1 MALMT
6 KSSDFGEFI
15 RHQSCPSCKSSDAL
29 GVYSDGHG
37 YCFSCQTHFK
47 EVDNVEATANVVS
60 YNRPAEMFGTPMAI
74 TERRISLD
82 TAKKYGVTVENAPN
96 GNVPVKH
103 HYPYYDKHGRFI
115 GTKVRRIAD
124 KQFSTTGDM
133 RNNVLFG
140 QQLFK
145 NEGRFVTVVEGE
157 LDALAAYEMLGSK
170 FPVVSV
176 SKGAAGAVKDFKNN
190 LEWLEGFENVV
201 ICFDADSAGT
211 EAAEKCAQILS
222 PNKAR
227 IVNLQLYKD
236 ASEYAAANKV
246 RDFSHEWWEAKTYRI
261 TGVITLEEAWDD
273 FVKRGT
279 EEIIPFPES
288 FGMLNH
294 MLNGGIAAGEITVLG
309 ALTSIGKTTMVNE
322 IVYHFWKNTKKQ
334 IGCAFLEASKGEA
347 VENLLTIHTGHNLSL
362 EDRSNINYDQLHTDI
377 ITDGRILLLN
387 HHGAVDADELF
398 LKLRAMVKGSGCEIL
413 VIDPLQAALTANSN
427 ENVDDFMD
435 RLLKLAKE
443 TEVSIIVVSHMRKP
457 SMTNPHN
464 VNEYDLKGSGSINQ
478 IAFNTILLSRD
489 KMSDDEY
496 ARNSTM
502 VQVVKCRRTGQ
513 TGMAGWLYY
522 NSQTGRLER
531 GEAPEQHA
539 ANEEDEF

>member
-1 MALMT
+1 VLMT
-6 KSSDFGEFI
+6 KNSDSEFLH
-15 RHQSCPSCKSSDAL
+15 HQSCPSCGSSDAL

-37 YCFSCQTHFK
+37 HCFSCQTYFK
-47 EVDNVEATANVVS
+47 ELDNVEATAKVVS
-60 YNRPAEMFGTPMAI
+60 YNRSAEMYGQPMAI
-74 TERRISLD
+74 PERRISLD
-82 TAKKYGVTVENAPN
+82 TVKKYGVTVETVPN
-96 GNVPVKH
+96 GHEAFKH
-103 HYPYYDKHGRFI
+103 HYPYYDNGGKFI
-115 GTKVRRIAD
+115 GTKARRCSD
-124 KQFSTTGDM
+124 KSFSTSGNMKDNT
-133 RNNVLFG
+133 LFG

-176 SKGAAGAVKDFKNN
+176 SKGAAGAVKDFKQN

-201 ICFDADSAGT
+201 IAFDNDTAGR

-227 IVNLQLYKD
+227 IVSLTAFKD
-236 ASEYAAANKV
+236 ASDYLTNNKV
-246 RDFSHEWWEAKTYRI
+246 RDFTNEWWEAKTYRM
-261 TGVITLEEAWDD
+261 TGIVTLEDAWED

-294 MLNGGIAAGEITVLG
+294 MMNGGIAAGEITVLG
-309 ALTSIGKTTMVNE
+309 ALTSIGKTTLVNE
-322 IVYHFWKNTKKQ
+322 IVHHLWKNTSKN

-362 EDRSNINYDQLHTDI
+362 EDRRNIDFDKLHTDI
-377 ITDGRILLLN
+377 ISDGRILLLD
-387 HHGAVDADELF
+387 HQGAVDSDELF
-398 LKLRAMVKGSGCEIL
+398 IKLRAMVKGSGCEVL
-413 VIDPLQAALTANSN
+413 VIDPLQAAVTTNNN
-427 ENVDDFMD
+427 ETIDDFMD

-443 TEVSIIVVSHMRKP
+443 TNVSIIVVSHMRKP

-489 KMSDDEY
+489 KMSEDDY

-502 VQVVKCRRTGQ
+502 IQVVKCRRTGM

-531 GEAPEQHA
+531 GEAPEQHQ
-539 ANEEDEF
+539 ANEEEEF

>member
-1 MALMT
+1 
-6 KSSDFGEFI
+6 
-15 RHQSCPSCKSSDAL
+15 
-29 GVYSDGHG
+29 
-37 YCFSCQTHFK
+37 
-47 EVDNVEATANVVS
+47 VEATANVVS
-60 YNRPAEMFGTPMAI
+60 YNRPAEMYGQSMAMS
-74 TERRISLD
+74 ERRISLD
-82 TAKKYGVTVENAPN
+82 TVKKYGVTVETVPN
-96 GNVPVKH
+96 GHEAFKH
-103 HYPYYDKHGRFI
+103 HYPYYDKGGNFI
-115 GTKVRRIAD
+115 GTKARRVSD
-124 KQFSTTGDM
+124 KSFSTSGNM
-133 RNNVLFG
+133 RDNVLFG

-157 LDALAAYEMLGSK
+157 LDALAAFEMLGSK

-176 SKGAAGAVKDFKNN
+176 SKGAAGAVKDFKQN

-201 ICFDADSAGT
+201 ICFDNDTAGR
-211 EAAEKCAQILS
+211 EAAEKCAQVLS

-227 IVNLQLYKD
+227 IVHLTAFKD
-236 ASEYAAANKV
+236 ASDYLTNNKV
-246 RDFSHEWWEAKTYRI
+246 RDFTSEWWEAKTYRM
-261 TGVITLEEAWDD
+261 TGIVTLEDAWSD

-294 MLNGGIAAGEITVLG
+294 MMNGGIAAGEITVLG

-322 IVYHFWKNTKKQ
+322 IVYHFWKNTNKN

-362 EDRSNINYDQLHTDI
+362 EDRKNIDFDKLHTDI
-377 ITDGRILLLN
+377 ITDGRILLLD
-387 HHGAVDADELF
+387 HHGAVDSDELF
-398 LKLRAMVKGSGCEIL
+398 VKLRAMVKGSGCEIL
-413 VIDPLQAALTANSN
+413 VIDPMQAAVTSN
-427 ENVDDFMD
+427 TNETIDDFMD

-443 TEVSIIVVSHMRKP
+443 TDVSIIVVSHMRKP
-457 SMTNPHN
+457 SLTNPHN

-489 KMSDDEY
+489 KMAEDDY

-502 VQVVKCRRTGQ
+502 IQVVKCRRTGM

-531 GEAPEQHA
+531 GEAPEQHQ
-539 ANEEDEF
+539 ANEEEEF

>member
-1 MALMT
+1 VLMT
-6 KSSDFGEFI
+6 KSSDSEFLH
-15 RHQSCPSCKSSDAL
+15 HQSCPKCGSSDAL

-37 YCFSCQTHFK
+37 HCFSCQTYFK
-47 EVDNVEATANVVS
+47 ELDNVEATAQVVS
-60 YNRPAEMFGTPMAI
+60 YNRPAEMYGQPMAMP
-74 TERRISLD
+74 ERRISLD
-82 TAKKYGVTVENAPN
+82 TVKKYGVTVETVPN
-96 GNVPVKH
+96 GHEAFKH
-103 HYPYYDKHGRFI
+103 HYPYYDNGGKFI
-115 GTKVRRIAD
+115 GTKARRISD
-124 KQFSTTGDM
+124 KSFSTSGNMKD
-133 RNNVLFG
+133 NVLFG

-157 LDALAAYEMLGSK
+157 LDALAAFEMLGSK

-176 SKGAAGAVKDFKNN
+176 SKGAAGAVKDFKQN

-201 ICFDADSAGT
+201 ICFDNDTAGR

-227 IVNLQLYKD
+227 IVNLTAFKD
-236 ASEYAAANKV
+236 ASDYLTNNKV
-246 RDFSHEWWEAKTYRI
+246 RDFTGEWWEAKTYRM
-261 TGVITLEEAWDD
+261 TGIVTLEDAWGD

-294 MLNGGIAAGEITVLG
+294 MMNGGIAAGEITVLG

-322 IVYHFWKNTKKQ
+322 IVYHFWKNTNKN

-362 EDRSNINYDQLHTDI
+362 EDRKNIDFDKLHTDI
-377 ITDGRILLLN
+377 ITDGRILLLD
-387 HHGAVDADELF
+387 HHGAVDSDELF
-398 LKLRAMVKGSGCEIL
+398 VKLRAMVKGSGCEIL
-413 VIDPLQAALTANSN
+413 VIDPMQAAVTSN
-427 ENVDDFMD
+427 TNETIDDFMD

-443 TEVSIIVVSHMRKP
+443 TDVSIIVVSHMRKP
-457 SMTNPHN
+457 SLTNPHN

-489 KMSDDEY
+489 KMAEDDY

-502 VQVVKCRRTGQ
+502 IQVVKCRRTGM

-539 ANEEDEF
+539 ASEEDEF

>member
-1 MALMT
+1 MLMT
-6 KSSDFGEFI
+6 TNSEADFIG
-15 RHQSCPSCKSSDAL
+15 HQSCPHCESSDAL
-29 GVYSDGHG
+29 AVYSDGHG
-37 YCFSCQTHFK
+37 YCFSCTTYVK
-47 EVDNVEATANVVS
+47 EVDNVENTATVVS

-74 TERRISLD
+74 TDRRISLD
-82 TAKKYGVTVENAPN
+82 TVKKYGVTVENAPN
-96 GNVPVKH
+96 SREPIRQ
-103 HYPYYDKHGRFI
+103 HYPYYDNSNHFI
-115 GTKVRRIAD
+115 GTKVRSIAD
-124 KQFSTTGDM
+124 KRFSTSGDM
-133 RNNVLFG
+133 KHNTLFG

-145 NEGRFVTVVEGE
+145 NEGRFVTVTEGE
-157 LDALAAYEMLGSK
+157 LDALAAFEMLGSK
-170 FPVVSV
+170 YPVVSV
-176 SKGAAGAVKDFKNN
+176 SKGAAGAVKDFKAN

-201 ICFDADSAGT
+201 ICFDNDSAGR

-227 IVNLQLYKD
+227 IVSLGAFKD
-236 ASEYAAANKV
+236 ASDYLVNNKV
-246 RDFSHEWWEAKTYRI
+246 RDFTSEWWEAKTYRM
-261 TGVITLEEAWDD
+261 TGIVTLEDAWED

-288 FGMLNH
+288 FGALNH
-294 MLNGGIAAGEITVLG
+294 MMNGGIAAGEITVLG

-322 IVYHFWKNTKKQ
+322 IVYHFWKNTDKR

-377 ITDGRILLLN
+377 ITDGRILLLD
-387 HHGAVDADELF
+387 HAGAVDSDELF
-398 LKLRAMVKGSGCEIL
+398 IKLRAMIKGSGCEIL
-413 VIDPLQAALTANSN
+413 VIDPLQAAVTSN
-427 ENVDDFMD
+427 TNETIDDFMD
-435 RLLKLAKE
+435 RLLKLSKE
-443 TEVSIIVVSHMRKP
+443 TNASIIVVSHMRKP
-457 SMTNPHN
+457 SLSNPHN

-489 KMSDDEY
+489 KMSEDDY

-502 VQVVKCRRTGQ
+502 VQVVKCRRTGM

-539 ANEEDEF
+539 AGQEDEF

>member
-1 MALMT
+1 MAMT
-6 KSSDFGEFI
+6 IANSDAEFLG
-15 RHQSCPSCKSSDAL
+15 HQSCPKCSSSDAL

-37 YCFSCQTHFK
+37 FCFSCQTHFK

-60 YNRPAEMFGTPMAI
+60 YNRPAEMYGQPMAMP
-74 TERRISLD
+74 ERRISLD
-82 TAKKYGVTVENAPN
+82 TVRKYGVTVETVPN
-96 GNVPVKH
+96 GHEAFKH
-103 HYPYYDKHGRFI
+103 HYPYYDRSNKFI
-115 GTKVRRIAD
+115 GTKARRVSD
-124 KQFSTTGDM
+124 KSFSTSGNMKDNT
-133 RNNVLFG
+133 LFG

-157 LDALAAYEMLGSK
+157 LDALAAFEMLGSK

-176 SKGAAGAVKDFKNN
+176 SKGASGAVKDFKQN

-201 ICFDADSAGT
+201 IAFDNDTAGR
-211 EAAEKCAQILS
+211 EAADKCAQVLS

-227 IVNLQLYKD
+227 IVTMSMFKD
-236 ASEYAAANKV
+236 ASDYLANNKI
-246 RDFSHEWWEAKTYRI
+246 RDFTNEWWEAKPYRI
-261 TGVITLEEAWDD
+261 TGVITLEDAWAD

-288 FGMLNH
+288 FGMLNS

-322 IVYHFWKNTKKQ
+322 IVYHFWKNTSKN

-362 EDRSNINYDQLHTDI
+362 EDRRNIDFDKLHTDI
-377 ITDGRILLLN
+377 ITDGRILLLD
-387 HHGAVDADELF
+387 HHGAVDSDELF
-398 LKLRAMVKGSGCEIL
+398 IKLRAMVKGSGCEIL
-413 VIDPLQAALTANSN
+413 VIDPLQAAVTSNAN
-427 ENVDDFMD
+427 ETIDDFMD

-443 TEVSIIVVSHMRKP
+443 TDVSIIVVSHMRKP
-457 SMTNPHN
+457 SLSNPHN

-489 KMSDDEY
+489 KMSEDEY

-502 VQVVKCRRTGQ
+502 VQVVKCRRTGL

-522 NSQTGRLER
+522 NSYTGRLER

-539 ANEEDEF
+539 AGEEDEF

>member
-1 MALMT
+1 MAMT
-6 KSSDFGEFI
+6 IANSDAEFLG
-15 RHQSCPSCKSSDAL
+15 HQSCPKCGSSDAL

-37 YCFSCQTHFK
+37 FCFSCQTHFK
-47 EVDNVEATANVVS
+47 EVDNVEATAKVVS
-60 YNRPAEMFGTPMAI
+60 YNRPAEMYGQPMAMP
-74 TERRISLD
+74 ERRISLD
-82 TAKKYGVTVENAPN
+82 TVKKYGVTVETVPN
-96 GNVPVKH
+96 GHEAFKH
-103 HYPYYDKHGRFI
+103 HYPYYDNGGKFI
-115 GTKVRRIAD
+115 GTKARRISD
-124 KQFSTTGDM
+124 KSFSTSGNMKDNT
-133 RNNVLFG
+133 LFG

-157 LDALAAYEMLGSK
+157 LDALAAFEMLGSK

-176 SKGAAGAVKDFKNN
+176 SKGAAGAVKDFKQN

-201 ICFDADSAGT
+201 IAFDNDTAGR
-211 EAAEKCAQILS
+211 EAADKCAQILS

-227 IVNLQLYKD
+227 IVTMGMFKD
-236 ASEYAAANKV
+236 ASDYLTNNKI
-246 RDFSHEWWEAKTYRI
+246 RDFTNEWWEAKPYRI
-261 TGVITLEEAWDD
+261 TGVITLEDAWED

-288 FGMLNH
+288 FGMLNS

-322 IVYHFWKNTKKQ
+322 LVYHFWKNTDKQ

-362 EDRSNINYDQLHTDI
+362 EDRKNIDFDKLHTDI
-377 ITDGRILLLN
+377 ITDGRILLLD
-387 HHGAVDADELF
+387 HHGAVDSDELF
-398 LKLRAMVKGSGCEIL
+398 IKLRAMVKGSGCEIL
-413 VIDPLQAALTANSN
+413 VIDPLQAAVTSNAN
-427 ENVDDFMD
+427 ETIDDFMD

-443 TEVSIIVVSHMRKP
+443 TDVSIIVVSHMRKP
-457 SMTNPHN
+457 SLSNPHN

-489 KMSDDEY
+489 KMSEDEY

-502 VQVVKCRRTGQ
+502 VQVVKCRRTGL

-522 NSQTGRLER
+522 NSYTGRLER

-539 ANEEDEF
+539 AGEEDEF

>member
-1 MALMT
+1 M
-6 KSSDFGEFI
+6 
-15 RHQSCPSCKSSDAL
+15 
-29 GVYSDGHG
+29 
-37 YCFSCQTHFK
+37 
-47 EVDNVEATANVVS
+47 EATANVVS
-60 YNRPAEMFGTPMAI
+60 YNRPAEMYGQSMAMP
-74 TERRISLD
+74 ERRISLD
-82 TAKKYGVTVENAPN
+82 TVKKYGVTVETVPN
-96 GNVPVKH
+96 GHEAFKH
-103 HYPYYDKHGRFI
+103 HYPYYDKGGKFI
-115 GTKVRRIAD
+115 GTKARRISD
-124 KQFSTTGDM
+124 KSFSTSGNMKD
-133 RNNVLFG
+133 NVLFG

-157 LDALAAYEMLGSK
+157 LDALAAFEMLGSK

-176 SKGAAGAVKDFKNN
+176 SKGAAGAVRDFKNN

-201 ICFDADSAGT
+201 ICFDNDTAGR
-211 EAAEKCAQILS
+211 EAADKCAQILS

-227 IVNLQLYKD
+227 IVSLTAFKD
-236 ASEYAAANKV
+236 ASDYLTNNKV
-246 RDFSHEWWEAKTYRI
+246 RDFTSEWWEAKTYRM
-261 TGVITLEEAWDD
+261 TGIVTLEDAWGD
-273 FVKRGT
+273 FIKRGT

-294 MLNGGIAAGEITVLG
+294 MMNGGIAAGEITVLG

-322 IVYHFWKNTKKQ
+322 IVYHFWKNTNKN

-362 EDRSNINYDQLHTDI
+362 EDRKNIDFDKLHTDI
-377 ITDGRILLLN
+377 ITDGRILLLD
-387 HHGAVDADELF
+387 HHGAVDSDELF
-398 LKLRAMVKGSGCEIL
+398 VKLRAMVKGSGCEIL
-413 VIDPLQAALTANSN
+413 VIDPMQAAVTSN
-427 ENVDDFMD
+427 TNETIDDFMD

-443 TEVSIIVVSHMRKP
+443 TDVSIIVVSHMRKP
-457 SMTNPHN
+457 SLTNPHN

-489 KMSDDEY
+489 KMAEDDY

-502 VQVVKCRRTGQ
+502 IQVVKCRRTGM

-539 ANEEDEF
+539 ASEEDEF

>member
-1 MALMT
+1 MAMT
-6 KSSDFGEFI
+6 IANSDAEFLG
-15 RHQSCPSCKSSDAL
+15 HQSCPKCSSSDAL

-37 YCFSCQTHFK
+37 FCFSCQTHFK

-60 YNRPAEMFGTPMAI
+60 YNRPAEMYGQPMAMP
-74 TERRISLD
+74 ERRISLD
-82 TAKKYGVTVENAPN
+82 TVKKYGVTVETVPN
-96 GNVPVKH
+96 GHEAFKH
-103 HYPYYDKHGRFI
+103 HYPYYDKGGKFI
-115 GTKVRRIAD
+115 GTKARRVSD
-124 KQFSTTGDM
+124 KSFSTSGNMKDNT
-133 RNNVLFG
+133 LFG

-157 LDALAAYEMLGSK
+157 LDALAAFEMLGSK

-176 SKGAAGAVKDFKNN
+176 SKGAAGAVKDFKQN

-201 ICFDADSAGT
+201 IAFDNDTAGR
-211 EAAEKCAQILS
+211 EAADKCAQILS

-227 IVNLQLYKD
+227 IVNMTMFKD
-236 ASEYAAANKV
+236 ASDYLANNKI
-246 RDFSHEWWEAKTYRI
+246 RDFTNEWWEAKPYRI
-261 TGVITLEEAWDD
+261 TGVITLEDAWED

-288 FGMLNH
+288 FGMLNS

-322 IVYHFWKNTKKQ
+322 LVYHFWKNTNKQ
-334 IGCAFLEASKGEA
+334 IGCAFLEASKGES

-362 EDRSNINYDQLHTDI
+362 EDRKNIDFDKLHTDI
-377 ITDGRILLLN
+377 ITDGRILLLD
-387 HHGAVDADELF
+387 HHGAVDSDELF
-398 LKLRAMVKGSGCEIL
+398 IKLRAMVKGSGCEIL
-413 VIDPLQAALTANSN
+413 VIDPLQAAVTSNAN
-427 ENVDDFMD
+427 ETIDDFMD

-443 TEVSIIVVSHMRKP
+443 TNVSIIVVSHMRKP
-457 SMTNPHN
+457 SLSNPHN

-489 KMSDDEY
+489 KMSEDEY

-502 VQVVKCRRTGQ
+502 VQVVKCRRTGL

-522 NSQTGRLER
+522 NSYTGRLER

-539 ANEEDEF
+539 AGEEDEF

>member
-1 MALMT
+1 MAMT
-6 KSSDFGEFI
+6 IANSDAEFLG
-15 RHQSCPSCKSSDAL
+15 HQSCPKCGSSDAL

-37 YCFSCQTHFK
+37 FCFSCQTHFK

-60 YNRPAEMFGTPMAI
+60 YNRPAEMYGQPMAMP
-74 TERRISLD
+74 ERRISLD
-82 TAKKYGVTVENAPN
+82 TVKKYGVTVETVPN
-96 GNVPVKH
+96 GHEAFKH
-103 HYPYYDKHGRFI
+103 HYPYYDNGGKFI
-115 GTKVRRIAD
+115 GTKARRVSD
-124 KQFSTTGDM
+124 KSFSTSGNMKDNT
-133 RNNVLFG
+133 LFG

-157 LDALAAYEMLGSK
+157 LDALAAFEMLGSK

-176 SKGAAGAVKDFKNN
+176 SKGAAGAVKDFKQN

-201 ICFDADSAGT
+201 IAFDNDTAGR
-211 EAAEKCAQILS
+211 EAADKCAQVLS

-227 IVNLQLYKD
+227 IVTMSMFKD
-236 ASEYAAANKV
+236 ASDYLANNKI
-246 RDFSHEWWEAKTYRI
+246 RDFTNEWWEAKPYRI
-261 TGVITLEEAWDD
+261 TGVITLEDAWAD

-288 FGMLNH
+288 FGMLNS

-322 IVYHFWKNTKKQ
+322 LVYHFWKNTNKQ

-362 EDRSNINYDQLHTDI
+362 EDRKNIDFDKLHTDI
-377 ITDGRILLLN
+377 ITDGRILLLD
-387 HHGAVDADELF
+387 HHGAVDSDELF
-398 LKLRAMVKGSGCEIL
+398 IKLRAMVKGSGCEIL
-413 VIDPLQAALTANSN
+413 VIDPLQAAVTSNAN
-427 ENVDDFMD
+427 ETIDDFMD

-443 TEVSIIVVSHMRKP
+443 TDVSIIVVSHMRKP
-457 SMTNPHN
+457 SLSNPHN

-489 KMSDDEY
+489 KMSEDEY

-502 VQVVKCRRTGQ
+502 VQVVKCRRTGL

-522 NSQTGRLER
+522 NSYTGRLER
-531 GEAPEQHA
+531 GDAPDVHA
-539 ANEEDEF
+539 AGAEDEF

>member
-1 MALMT
+1 MT
-6 KSSDFGEFI
+6 KNSDSEFLH
-15 RHQSCPSCKSSDAL
+15 HQSCPKCGSSDAL

-37 YCFSCQTHFK
+37 HCFSCQTYFK
-47 EVDNVEATANVVS
+47 ELDNVEATANVVS
-60 YNRPAEMFGTPMAI
+60 YNRPAEMYGQSMAMP
-74 TERRISLD
+74 ERRISLD
-82 TAKKYGVTVENAPN
+82 TVKKYGVTVETVPN
-96 GNVPVKH
+96 GHEAFKH
-103 HYPYYDKHGRFI
+103 HYPYYDKGGKFI
-115 GTKVRRIAD
+115 GTKARRISD
-124 KQFSTTGDM
+124 KSFSTSGNMKD
-133 RNNVLFG
+133 NVLFG

-157 LDALAAYEMLGSK
+157 LDALAAFEMLGSK

-176 SKGAAGAVKDFKNN
+176 SKGAAGAVKDFKQN

-201 ICFDADSAGT
+201 ICFDNDTAGR
-211 EAAEKCAQILS
+211 EAADKCAQILS

-227 IVNLQLYKD
+227 IVSLTAFKD
-236 ASEYAAANKV
+236 ASDYLTNNKV
-246 RDFSHEWWEAKTYRI
+246 RDFTSEWWEAKTYRM
-261 TGVITLEEAWDD
+261 TGIVTLEDAWSD

-294 MLNGGIAAGEITVLG
+294 MMNGGIAAGEITVLG

-322 IVYHFWKNTKKQ
+322 IVYHFWKNTNKN

-347 VENLLTIHTGHNLSL
+347 VENLLTIHTGHNLAL
-362 EDRSNINYDQLHTDI
+362 EDRGNIDFDKLHTDI
-377 ITDGRILLLN
+377 VTDGRIFLLD
-387 HHGAVDADELF
+387 HHGAVDSDELF
-398 LKLRAMVKGSGCEIL
+398 VKLRAMVKGSGCEIL
-413 VIDPLQAALTANSN
+413 VIDPMQAAVTSN
-427 ENVDDFMD
+427 TNETIDDFMD

-443 TEVSIIVVSHMRKP
+443 TDVSIIVVSHMRKP
-457 SMTNPHN
+457 SLTNPHN

-489 KMSDDEY
+489 KMAEDDY

-502 VQVVKCRRTGQ
+502 IQVVKCRRTGM

-531 GEAPEQHA
+531 GEAPEQHQA
-539 ANEEDEF
+539 QQEDEF